1 MSHVAL
7 SIDDSSARRGVSL
20 RVHGDVTADG
30 AACGH
35 VLVELGL
42 HDGRGLDVAL
52 GALAT
57 DDEGKYDGALVV
69 PSAVPLGDYDLYART
84 LGDAR
89 CGRGA
94 LQ

>member
-1 MSHVAL
+1 
-7 SIDDSSARRGVSL
+7 
-20 RVHGDVTADG
+20 VTADG

-42 HDGRGLDVAL
+42 RDGRGLDLPL

-57 DDEGKYDGALVV
+57 DDEGKYDGALGV
-69 PSAVPLGDYDLYART
+69 PSAAPLGDYDLYART
-84 LGDAR
+84 SGDLR

-94 LQ
+94 GP